1 MFKYGIVIYF
11 FVFLIIPLYSYADIN
26 DLGCQYAS
34 DNVNV
39 DELQESGVYHEN
51 ITGMLCIDEYTE
63 DEMLGKQ
70 LFRHFIPLKK
80 GKIDGRVYSY
90 YTFIREDDTN
100 DEWYIDYYY
109 DYKEGVKHGKHVE
122 YSIFEGE
129 IRFEANY
136 KDGELDGTAR
146 EYDQDTG
153 ILFSKMQFKNGK
165 THGKS
170 VTYYGD
176 GNKEVT
182 YYINDKKVEKLDD
195 LDNNMLYEL
204 YNIDNNTAGK

>member
-1 MFKYGIVIYF
+1 MELFESLLNEHKKELNEGNAITSALSEEVNEFLMDLSQMYDDDIYSA
-11 FVFLIIPLYSYADIN
+11 VLDKK
-26 DLGCQYAS
+26 
-34 DNVNV
+34 
-39 DELQESGVYHEN
+39 
-51 ITGMLCIDEYTE
+51 EYTE
-63 DEMLGKQ
+63 DEMLGKRQ
-70 LFRHFIPLKK
+70 FRHFIPLKK

-90 YTFIREDDTN
+90 YTFIREDGTN

-109 DYKEGVKHGKHVE
+109 DYKEGVKHGKYVE

-146 EYDQDTG
+146 EYDQDSG

-204 YNIDNNTAGK
+204 YNIDNNTARK